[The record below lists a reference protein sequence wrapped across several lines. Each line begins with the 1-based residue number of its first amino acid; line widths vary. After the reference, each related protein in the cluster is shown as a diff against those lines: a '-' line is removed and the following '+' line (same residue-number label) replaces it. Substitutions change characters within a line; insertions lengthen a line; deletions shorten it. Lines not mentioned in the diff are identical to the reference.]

1 MIIKTGRMYLLKV
14 SVLILETIFFVTQ
27 MNVWLLDCT
36 QIYAIIHNYD
46 FDKLMYFGQIKD
58 K

>member
-1 MIIKTGRMYLLKV
+1 MYLLKV